1 MSLGERIASY
11 RKKAGYSQE
20 GLAEQLGVSRQAVS
34 NWETGRSVPDADL
47 LVQLADCLG
56 VPVEELL
63 GTPTP
68 ESITPKAPQAVLA
81 DKLGALTGQLAE
93 QNNRRR
99 RFWKWVA
106 IAAGA
111 AGLLMLPPLFLSLW
125 MLGVGLPSG
134 TSIGTIGGADGPTAI
149 FVTGSFP
156 WGLLTGLCGCIALV
170 VLGII
175 MSRRPE

>member
-1 MSLGERIASY
+1 M
-11 RKKAGYSQE
+11 
-20 GLAEQLGVSRQAVS
+20 
-34 NWETGRSVPDADL
+34 PDADL

>member
-1 MSLGERIASY
+1 MILLC
-11 RKKAGYSQE
+11 K
-20 GLAEQLGVSRQAVS
+20 LAAAVF
-34 NWETGRSVPDADL
+34 VA
-47 LVQLADCLG
+47 
-56 VPVEELL
+56 
-63 GTPTP
+63 
-68 ESITPKAPQAVLA
+68 AV
-81 DKLGALTGQLAE
+81 
-93 QNNRRR
+93 
-99 RFWKWVA
+99 
-106 IAAGA
+106 
-111 AGLLMLPPLFLSLW
+111 LMLPPLFLSLW